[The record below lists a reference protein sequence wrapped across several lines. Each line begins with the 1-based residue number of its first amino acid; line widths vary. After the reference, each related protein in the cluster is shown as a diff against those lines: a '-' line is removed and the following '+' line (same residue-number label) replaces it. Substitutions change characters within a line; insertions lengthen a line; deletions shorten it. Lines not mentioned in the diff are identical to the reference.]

1 MRNASIGCLHT
12 VDITDV
18 AYGGKGVGRIKG
30 KVVFVPF
37 TAPGDRVIVKITAED
52 RGFSHGALVD
62 IVDASPMRVRPSC
75 PVYESCGACS
85 MQHIAYGDQVKCK
98 QRMLEESIKRIGRI
112 GGIDAVEFAPPIASD
127 APFGYRA
134 RSRIHV
140 DAKGRWGFYEA
151 VSRNVVDIRSCP
163 VLNKPLNRAFSQI
176 RDAVSTMQKSGRVK
190 SGKKGCWLETVE
202 LGAPSDDDKT
212 VAAFYIK
219 EDKARELQAALF
231 DVSELKGIQVW
242 DTASG
247 KKVFERGD
255 TTVCYNVNG
264 IVYKADISVFSQANH
279 GLNQRLAGS
288 VCGLAG
294 LTGTHSHQARVLE
307 LYSGAGNLSLQLAQ
321 AAQEVIAVEADPTA
335 MENARSNA
343 GMNNI
348 KNVRFHASDTVGWLT
363 RNLKDLERTA
373 FDVVVLDPPR
383 TGDAEA
389 ARLIA
394 HIRPNRIVYV
404 SCSPPTLARDLSVLT
419 RAGYRVFKAVLFDM
433 FPQTYHVE
441 SIVGLELVD
450 KSQRSQ

>member
-1 MRNASIGCLHT
+1 MKKTEKLASSGILYT

-52 RGFSHGALVD
+52 RGFSHGALKD
-62 IVDASPMRVRPSC
+62 IVEPSPMRVRPAC
-75 PVYESCGACS
+75 PVYETCGGCS
-85 MQHIAYGDQVKCK
+85 LQHIAYGNQVECK
-98 QRMLEESIKRIGRI
+98 QRMLEESIKRIG
-112 GGIDAVEFAPPIASD
+112 GLEAVEFEPPIASD
-127 APFGYRA
+127 VPFGYRA

-176 RDAVSTMQKSGRVK
+176 RDAVSFRLKF
-190 SGKKGCWLETVE
+190 GKKGCWLETVE
-202 LGAPSDDDKT
+202 LGASSDDDKT

-219 EDKARELQAALF
+219 EDKARELVAALF

-242 DTASG
+242 DTISG
-247 KKVFERGD
+247 KKAFERGD
-255 TTVCYNVNG
+255 TAVCYNVNG
-264 IVYKADISVFSQANH
+264 IAYKADISVFSQANH
-279 GLNQRLAGS
+279 GLNRRLAGS
-288 VCGLAG
+288 VCDWAG
-294 LTGTHSHQARVLE
+294 LTGKERVLE
-307 LYSGAGNLSLQLAQ
+307 LYSGAGNLTLQLAQ
-321 AAQEVIAVEADPTA
+321 KAVEVIAVEADPLA

-343 GMNNI
+343 AMNNI

-363 RNLKDLERTA
+363 RNLKDLERAA
-373 FDVVVLDPPR
+373 FDVVILDPPR

-389 ARLIA
+389 GRAIA
-394 HIRPNRIVYV
+394 HIRPKRIVYV
-404 SCSPPTLARDLSVLT
+404 SCSPPTLARDLSQLA

-433 FPQTYHVE
+433 FPQTHHVE
-441 SIVGLELVD
+441 SIVMLELVD
-450 KSQRSQ
+450 KG